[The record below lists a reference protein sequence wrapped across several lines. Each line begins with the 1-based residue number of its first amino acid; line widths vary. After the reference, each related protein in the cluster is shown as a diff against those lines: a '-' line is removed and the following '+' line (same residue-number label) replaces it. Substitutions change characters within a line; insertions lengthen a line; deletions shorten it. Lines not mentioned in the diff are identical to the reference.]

1 MTEQNKSILKLK
13 SNISWKRVEP
23 QDVDEMFKAFQKE
36 DEILQ
41 NQEIKEFNVPF
52 KELYDYGAIFKIFK
66 NDKEVGFISTFI
78 ERRCA
83 SRNCGYF
90 DLIYVKKE
98 FRNQGI
104 GTQII
109 RNLPKMFEEAYNVKL
124 DMMFCACETSYKN
137 VMKFFEKLCFKPT
150 SIEGYFDFREKK

>member
-1 MTEQNKSILKLK
+1 MSDQNKPILKLK
-13 SNISWKRVEP
+13 TNISWKRVEP

-36 DEILQ
+36 DEDLQ
-41 NQEIKEFNVPF
+41 NQEIKEFNIPF
-52 KELYDYGAIFKIFK
+52 KELYDYGAIFKITK

-78 ERRCA
+78 EHRCK

-109 RNLPKMFEEAYNVKL
+109 KNLSKMFEEAYKTKL
-124 DMMFCACETSYKN
+124 DMMFCSCETNCKTSI
-137 VMKFFEKLCFKPT
+137 KFLEKFGFKPT
-150 SIEGYFDFREKK
+150 SIEGYIDFREKK

>member
-66 NDKEVGFISTFI
+66 NFNIFKIF
-78 ERRCA
+78 
-83 SRNCGYF
+83 N
-90 DLIYVKKE
+90 
-98 FRNQGI
+98 
-104 GTQII
+104 
-109 RNLPKMFEEAYNVKL
+109 
-124 DMMFCACETSYKN
+124 KN
-137 VMKFFEKLCFKPT
+137 YEQ
-150 SIEGYFDFREKK
+150 